1 MPGPSKE
8 HAVTE
13 VVVYDEDCGI
23 CEWSAGWIRRHITRV
38 EVVPHTSYGITH
50 LATVLLITPQ
60 EQYAGARAV
69 SMILK
74 RSESKTARVVGAVIY
89 APGIRYIAKAI
100 YFVVAKNRRRL
111 SSLLSLKACP
121 LPDK

>member
-1 MPGPSKE
+1 MTK
-8 HAVTE
+8 E
-13 VVVYDEDCGI
+13 VVVYDGDCGI
-23 CEWSAGWIRRHITRV
+23 CEWSAGWIRRHIPRV
-38 EVVPHTSYGITH
+38 EVVSHTSYGITH

-69 SMILK
+69 SLILK
-74 RSESKTARVVGAVIY
+74 RSESQTARIIGAVIY

-121 LPDK
+121 LPDKYENS